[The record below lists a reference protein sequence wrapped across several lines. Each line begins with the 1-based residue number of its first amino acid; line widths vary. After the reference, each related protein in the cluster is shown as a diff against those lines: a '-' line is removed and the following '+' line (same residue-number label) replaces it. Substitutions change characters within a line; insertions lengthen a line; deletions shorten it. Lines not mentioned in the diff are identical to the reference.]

1 LCKYLIRYSRYFRAV
16 IVMGMGSAKKK
27 PMTKKERQEKRRKHK
42 EKQLKK

>member
-1 LCKYLIRYSRYFRAV
+1 
-16 IVMGMGSAKKK
+16 MGMGSDKKK